1 MCVVVFVSVLVY
13 YEKDLIV
20 CCLLF
25 FNMSKEIVYVFWVKD
40 FVFVVV
46 KIDNE
51 DFFVLNEC

>member
-1 MCVVVFVSVLVY
+1 MCGSLCVLVY